1 MRDFLKNYKSSIILL
16 ACTII
21 GVIVGLVLGPKA
33 SILKPFGDLFI
44 NALLMI
50 VVPLVFLS
58 VSSGVASIKNMERFG
73 KIMKST
79 AIVFMGT
86 TLVIAFLGI
95 TSALLFNPSKGLDVS
110 SVKSLM
116 VAQDA
121 ETLESKGTLLDQ
133 VVSSITVKNF
143 GDLFSSSNLLQ
154 LVIFAVLVGTA
165 IAMMGDRGNTIRKF
179 LSEGTEAILKVVS
192 IVMLYAP
199 IGLGCY
205 TATIIGELGSKIIQG
220 YVRVFVIYSLTAA
233 MYFLLFYSLYAFLS
247 AGKQGFRQFWR
258 NAIKPIATA
267 LATSSSSA
275 CIPSNLEASKNIGV
289 PDDISETVI
298 PLGINIHKDGSVLA
312 VIIKVAFLS
321 GILGSG
327 MANPAT
333 IGQLFITV
341 FVVGVF
347 MAPVAGGWL
356 IGEMLVVSIF
366 GFPVEAIPL
375 LTVITTITDIPNTI
389 LNTTGNTVSSM
400 LVSRLVEGKDWLID
414 KTAITT
420 KKIS

>member
-16 ACTII
+16 ACTIV
-21 GVIVGLVLGPKA
+21 GAIVGLVLGPKA

-73 KIMKST
+73 KIMKGT

-110 SVKSLM
+110 SVKNLM
-116 VAQDA
+116 VTQDA

-154 LVIFAVLVGTA
+154 LVIFAVLIGTA
-165 IAMMGDRGNTIRKF
+165 IAMMGDRGNTIRKL

-192 IVMLYAP
+192 IFMLYAP

-275 CIPSNLEASKNIGV
+275 CIPSNLKASKNIGV

-347 MAPVAGGWL
+347 MAPVAGG
-356 IGEMLVVSIF
+356 
-366 GFPVEAIPL
+366 
-375 LTVITTITDIPNTI
+375 
-389 LNTTGNTVSSM
+389 
-400 LVSRLVEGKDWLID
+400 
-414 KTAITT
+414 
-420 KKIS
+420 

>member
-192 IVMLYAP
+192 IV
-199 IGLGCY
+199 
-205 TATIIGELGSKIIQG
+205 
-220 YVRVFVIYSLTAA
+220 
-233 MYFLLFYSLYAFLS
+233 LL
-247 AGKQGFRQFWR
+247 
-258 NAIKPIATA
+258 
-267 LATSSSSA
+267 
-275 CIPSNLEASKNIGV
+275 
-289 PDDISETVI
+289 
-298 PLGINIHKDGSVLA
+298 
-312 VIIKVAFLS
+312 
-321 GILGSG
+321 
-327 MANPAT
+327 
-333 IGQLFITV
+333 
-341 FVVGVF
+341 
-347 MAPVAGGWL
+347 
-356 IGEMLVVSIF
+356 
-366 GFPVEAIPL
+366 
-375 LTVITTITDIPNTI
+375 
-389 LNTTGNTVSSM
+389 
-400 LVSRLVEGKDWLID
+400 
-414 KTAITT
+414 
-420 KKIS
+420 

>member
-400 LVSRLVEGKDWLID
+400 LVSRLVEGKD
-414 KTAITT
+414 
-420 KKIS
+420 

>member
-95 TSALLFNPSKGLDVS
+95 TSALLFNPSKGLD
-110 SVKSLM
+110 
-116 VAQDA
+116 
-121 ETLESKGTLLDQ
+121 
-133 VVSSITVKNF
+133 VSSITVKNF

-347 MAPVAGGWL
+347 MAPVAGG
-356 IGEMLVVSIF
+356 
-366 GFPVEAIPL
+366 
-375 LTVITTITDIPNTI
+375 
-389 LNTTGNTVSSM
+389 
-400 LVSRLVEGKDWLID
+400 
-414 KTAITT
+414 
-420 KKIS
+420 